1 MNEAATTGRWGW
13 MHHPAARAVILGL
26 FALSV
31 VSSVAIGFELLSEQT
46 AFDFSQVVYAI
57 VPAGA
62 GLVVMGAAMTRNGRS
77 RVAWLVIG
85 AGVFAW
91 GVGEIIWVY
100 YEAILGME
108 VPYPG
113 WADVFYVGGY
123 PLVFAGILILPHVK
137 QRRLE
142 RLRISLD
149 AFAGSVALGAI
160 MWVTYLADVIYFDA
174 EAGLLEQFINVMYPL
189 GDVFLLVAL
198 MILAVRR
205 SSHRFDVRLLALAAA
220 MIVGAAADI
229 LYVLQVEADTYV
241 SGGWLD
247 SLWLLDNGLIIVA
260 GWFVLR
266 GVKPTEQIDRSTR
279 VWQLAA
285 PYGAIVLLFGIT
297 VFDTHGQASVLQ
309 ISTGLVGV
317 LIIARQAVAIR
328 ENREVVET
336 QRNELI
342 ASISHELRTPL
353 TGVTGF
359 TSLLDTEWAS
369 LGDSER
375 AEMISIVNGQAQH
388 VNRIV
393 SDLIGLAR
401 GNLEFTAL
409 DFDTHQVADLVT
421 DIAAML
427 PELSDGKAAFDASV
441 EHDLQVVADRGR
453 LTQVLVNLLTNAV
466 RYGNGH
472 IRLLVHSANGHVEF
486 EVHDNGP
493 GVPKKHEEAIW
504 DRFERGI
511 HRLDATIPGTG
522 IGLSIARSLVEAHG
536 GTIKY
541 RRSEQLGGSCFTVSV
556 PGQETPAPRLR
567 VGIPVRA

>member
-1 MNEAATTGRWGW
+1 